1 MRIMRVKVVIY
12 PGERMREVMVEGK
25 ESIRVSDILRRV
37 GLDEFGVI
45 VRLRGKVVMEDEV
58 VRDGDVVEIYEVMSS
73 G

>member
-1 MRIMRVKVVIY
+1 MRVKVVIY
-12 PGERMREVMVEGK
+12 PDERLREVIVEGK

-58 VRDGDVVEIYEVMSS
+58 VRDGDVVEIYEVMS
-73 G
+73 GGKV

>member
-1 MRIMRVKVVIY
+1 MRVKVVIY
-12 PGERMREVMVEGK
+12 PDERLREVIVEGK

-58 VRDGDVVEIYEVMSS
+58 VMDGDVVEIYEVMS
-73 G
+73 GGKV

>member
-1 MRIMRVKVVIY
+1 MRVKVVIY
-12 PGERMREVMVEGK
+12 PDKRMREVIVEGK

-37 GLDEFGVI
+37 GLDEFDVI

-58 VRDGDVVEIYEVMSS
+58 VKDGDVIEIYEVMSS

>member
-1 MRIMRVKVVIY
+1 MRVKVVIY
-12 PGERMREVMVEGK
+12 PDERLREVIVEGK

-58 VRDGDVVEIYEVMSS
+58 VRDGDVVEIYEVMS
-73 G
+73 GG

>member
-12 PGERMREVMVEGK
+12 PDERMREVMVEGK

-58 VRDGDVVEIYEVMSS
+58 VMDGDVVEIYEVMSS

>member
-1 MRIMRVKVVIY
+1 MRVKVVIY
-12 PGERMREVMVEGK
+12 PDERLREVIVEGK

-58 VRDGDVVEIYEVMSS
+58 ARDGDVVEIYEVMS
-73 G
+73 GG

>member
-1 MRIMRVKVVIY
+1 MRVKVVIY
-12 PGERMREVMVEGK
+12 PDKRMREVIVEGK

-37 GLDEFGVI
+37 GLDEFDVI

-58 VRDGDVVEIYEVMSS
+58 VKDGDVVEIYEVMSS

>member
-12 PGERMREVMVEGK
+12 PDERMREVMVEGK